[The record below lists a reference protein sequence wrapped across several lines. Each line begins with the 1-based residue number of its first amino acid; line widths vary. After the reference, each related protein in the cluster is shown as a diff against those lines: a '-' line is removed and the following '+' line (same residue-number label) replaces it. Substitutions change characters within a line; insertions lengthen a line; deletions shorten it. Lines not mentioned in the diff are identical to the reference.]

1 MKKMKLTQLMV
12 SSFITRDQS
21 DNLLGGAV
29 AEPSDV
35 KTIDLPNTFNPSPR
49 SVSCCF
55 FTQTG
60 C

>member
-29 AEPSDV
+29 ADLPYE

-49 SVSCCF
+49 SVSCCYI
-55 FTQTG
+55 TQTG